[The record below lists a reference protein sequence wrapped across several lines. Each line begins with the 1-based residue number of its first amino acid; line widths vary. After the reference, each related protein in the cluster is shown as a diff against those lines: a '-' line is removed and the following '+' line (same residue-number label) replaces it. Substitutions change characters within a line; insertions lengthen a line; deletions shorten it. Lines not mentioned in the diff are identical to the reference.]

1 MQDNR
6 TVDVHLSHHSTYI
19 NYNSSITDSHNYNLT
34 KTNNN
39 SNNWNNPINT
49 SDTDHR
55 SHRISQ
61 DTYNAD
67 SNQNQYNTTHNKQHN
82 HDLHILNYDT
92 IPTADI
98 SSVSHDNA
106 KRSHS
111 NHTYIL
117 GSGMSYTS
125 NGASKMESSA
135 FQEIEQRWY
144 PQESASSVT
153 TDMTVLLTT
162 PQSGGWEPRIGHGSS
177 TEKLQELSA
186 RQMDKADD
194 DTLQINERMAH
205 TVPCARKRKECP
217 TKAEQRNIRSRYME
231 STHTTLEVQVSLE
244 TGSHSTLA
252 TSTSRPVIG
261 SEWIQHQGQP
271 RDRTSMARER
281 GSTGYSSEVL
291 EVGKMAAS
299 PQKVR
304 VTAALMNTSRGVKDY
319 DGEDIIQSL
328 EHKQGGRGGI
338 G

>member
-1 MQDNR
+1 
-6 TVDVHLSHHSTYI
+6 
-19 NYNSSITDSHNYNLT
+19 
-34 KTNNN
+34 
-39 SNNWNNPINT
+39 
-49 SDTDHR
+49 
-55 SHRISQ
+55 
-61 DTYNAD
+61 
-67 SNQNQYNTTHNKQHN
+67 
-82 HDLHILNYDT
+82 
-92 IPTADI
+92 
-98 SSVSHDNA
+98 
-106 KRSHS
+106 
-111 NHTYIL
+111 
-117 GSGMSYTS
+117 
-125 NGASKMESSA
+125 MESSA